1 MVNLVLCLIFNI
13 CSLHINLTIII
24 HHQPKLLWTSIIII
38 RVLLMEEKQLQEW
51 VHPVWHH
58 NNQLSTRWYFYALFC
73 FFFFPFF
80 FLLLTSKKKNR
91 HQQASEKRENKK
103 QASSPYLELSLSSKP
118 SILRNDQQYL
128 FIQKKKVNYV
138 HFDPFWKDIHEIGF
152 DCLVWLLDVF
162 KWYHISFHRFQT
174 STKEWPTMPFF
185 FFFLSYKRFML
196 TEKDSSYCRMQHLSQ
211 SKQRKNQL
219 PKNACFRANKGV
231 SDHSIPHHLCTL
243 NIHLAIS
250 IPSLCHFISKET
262 YLCRSLGIPNCT
274 CVKWLPSSPG

>member
-38 RVLLMEEKQLQEW
+38 RVLLMEEKQVQEW

-73 FFFFPFF
+73 FFFFHFF

-118 SILRNDQQYL
+118 SMIKKWSTILIYP
-128 FIQKKKVNYV
+128 KKKSQLCALWPILKRYSWN
-138 HFDPFWKDIHEIGF
+138 WI
-152 DCLVWLLDVF
+152 WLLGLTA
-162 KWYHISFHRFQT
+162 WCLQMISY
-174 STKEWPTMPFF
+174 
-185 FFFLSYKRFML
+185 FL
-196 TEKDSSYCRMQHLSQ
+196 
-211 SKQRKNQL
+211 
-219 PKNACFRANKGV
+219 P
-231 SDHSIPHHLCTL
+231 
-243 NIHLAIS
+243 
-250 IPSLCHFISKET
+250 
-262 YLCRSLGIPNCT
+262 
-274 CVKWLPSSPG
+274 